1 VDEVNLSFK
10 LGWKMK
16 SEEDEYV
23 TVRIPKQLADEI
35 DEIIRSK
42 TRGYRTRA
50 EMVKEAIRLRIEQLR
65 FNNSMRTNMSQKKET
80 E

>member
-1 VDEVNLSFK
+1 MTNN
-10 LGWKMK
+10 
-16 SEEDEYV
+16 EDYV

-65 FNNSMRTNMSQKKET
+65 FNNSMRINMSQKKET

>member
-1 VDEVNLSFK
+1 MDEVNLSLK

-23 TVRIPKQLADEI
+23 TIRIPKQLANEI
-35 DEIIRSK
+35 DEIIRSE
-42 TRGYRTRA
+42 TLGYRTRA

-65 FNNSMRTNMSQKKET
+65 FNNALRTNNSQKKET
-80 E
+80 K

>member
-1 VDEVNLSFK
+1 
-10 LGWKMK
+10 MK

-35 DEIIRSK
+35 DEIIRSE
-42 TRGYRTRA
+42 TLGYRTRA

-65 FNNSMRTNMSQKKET
+65 FSNSMRTNNSQKKET
-80 E
+80 K